1 MIELCCMP
9 LTEEPERSL
18 DDREL
23 MRSIAKGQT
32 SELGQLYLRH
42 QEKVLALAYRILGQW
57 NLAEDVSQETFLR
70 VQRAAQAYRPDAEF
84 TTWLYRIVVN
94 LCLDEKR
101 RQKRMPIDNMQIT
114 ELLRI
119 TTEHPGLAQEKTE
132 QIGAIWKALKKLN
145 KRQKTAVV
153 LHKIDGLSHAEIS
166 KQTGW
171 SQSSVE
177 SLLVRAYRKLRK
189 ELAAQ
194 NE

>member
-1 MIELCCMP
+1 MP
-9 LTEEPERSL
+9 LTDESERSL

-23 MRSIAKGQT
+23 MRSIAKGHN
-32 SELGQLYLRH
+32 SELGRLYLRH

-57 NLAEDVSQETFLR
+57 NLAEDISQETFLR

-94 LCLDEKR
+94 LCLDEQR
-101 RQKRMPIDNMQIT
+101 RQKRMPIDNMQTT

-119 TTEHPGLAQEKTE
+119 TTDDPGSAQEKTE
-132 QIGAIWKALKKLN
+132 QIAAICKALSTLN
-145 KRQKTAVV
+145 KRQQKAVV
-153 LHKIDGLSHAEIS
+153 LHKIEGLSHAEIS
-166 KQTGW
+166 KKTGW

-177 SLLVRAYRKLRK
+177 SLLVRAYRKLRN
-189 ELAAQ
+189 ELTAQ